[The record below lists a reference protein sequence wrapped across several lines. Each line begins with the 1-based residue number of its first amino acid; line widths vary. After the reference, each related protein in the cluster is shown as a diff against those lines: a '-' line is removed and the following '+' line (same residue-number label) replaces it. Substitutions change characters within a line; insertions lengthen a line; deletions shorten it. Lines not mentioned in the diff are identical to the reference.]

1 MRKTSICN
9 AYSPMYWSTVCSWPS
24 MCRFQK
30 HLVVLVA
37 TQFTLVCTVSTLP
50 CSWYTLFTYLIQTLQ
65 RSATTQSCSR
75 CSADTEGSFML
86 ERVIQM
92 TEACIADLVH
102 ASPANS
108 KVQLNV
114 EEVLGH
120 IYLIRVHDP
129 AEQLAVVNTLP
140 KLLEKYPQVRQR
152 CTCRTICSL
161 EFRVGLRA

>member
-1 MRKTSICN
+1 
-9 AYSPMYWSTVCSWPS
+9 
-24 MCRFQK
+24 
-30 HLVVLVA
+30 
-37 TQFTLVCTVSTLP
+37 
-50 CSWYTLFTYLIQTLQ
+50 
-65 RSATTQSCSR
+65 
-75 CSADTEGSFML
+75 ML

-140 KLLEKYPQVRQR
+140 KLLEQYPQVRQR
-152 CTCRTICSL
+152 FTCRTIC
-161 EFRVGLRA
+161 GLGF